1 MYKPWEDSAPHIY
14 MGCFFMI
21 VGFLISFP
29 FSYNWGHVKEVLLPI
44 LNLSVFWKILLP
56 VTLLISISILLSK
69 KYRKVSEYIG
79 GVAFLFLLL
88 PLVSLLHGI
97 PNDNLYAVFC
107 FSLGFMVLITSF
119 SMFFSKIML
128 QLFEKK

>member
-1 MYKPWEDSAPHIY
+1 MQEHWESMAPHIY
-14 MGCFFMI
+14 MGCFFII

-29 FSYNWGHVKEVLLPI
+29 FSYNWSEVKEVLLPI
-44 LNLSVFWKILLP
+44 LNLSVFWKVLLP
-56 VTLLISISILLSK
+56 FTLLTSISIFLSK
-69 KYRKVSEYIG
+69 NYRKVSEYIG

-88 PLVSLLHGI
+88 PVVSLLHGI

-128 QLFEKK
+128 HLFEKS

>member
-1 MYKPWEDSAPHIY
+1 MYKPWEDSTPHIY
-14 MGCFFMI
+14 MGCFLMI

-29 FSYNWGHVKEVLLPI
+29 FSYNWGDVKEVLLPI
-44 LNLSVFWKILLP
+44 LNLSVFWKVLLP
-56 VTLLISISILLSK
+56 VTLLTSISIFLSK

-97 PNDNLYAVFC
+97 PNNNLYAVFC
-107 FSLGFMVLITSF
+107 FSLGFMVLITSL